1 MGYYEDELTGM
12 YAGKR
17 IKVNL
22 DDLSLHNTDFD
33 WDPDYSEIED
43 DEDDEDPIGG
53 NGCMRLSDRPSDED
67 DNWTV
72 VISVSFTVNA
82 EGLIESVEPRA
93 EVFSFGDSGLG
104 DCDSEDIWTDED
116 MELASQF
123 LDSITE

>member
-17 IKVNL
+17 ITVNL
-22 DDLSLHNTDFD
+22 DDLSLNNTDFG
-33 WDPDYSEIED
+33 WDPDYSEA
-43 DEDDEDPIGG
+43 EDDEDPIGG

-72 VISVSFTVNA
+72 IISVSFTVNA

-93 EVFSFGDSGLG
+93 EVFCFGDSGLG
-104 DCDSEDIWTDED
+104 DCDPEDIWTDED
-116 MELASQF
+116 VELASQF

>member
-17 IKVNL
+17 ITVNL
-22 DDLSLHNTDFD
+22 DDLSLNNTDFG
-33 WDPDYSEIED
+33 WDPDYSEAED
-43 DEDDEDPIGG
+43 DEDSIGG

-93 EVFSFGDSGLG
+93 EAFCFGDSGLG
-104 DCDSEDIWTDED
+104 DCDPEDIWTDED

>member
-17 IKVNL
+17 ITVNL
-22 DDLSLHNTDFD
+22 DDLSLNNTDFG
-33 WDPDYSEIED
+33 WDPDYSEA
-43 DEDDEDPIGG
+43 EDDEDPIGG

-93 EVFSFGDSGLG
+93 EVFCFGDSGLG
-104 DCDSEDIWTDED
+104 EDRKSTR
-116 MELASQF
+116 LNS
-123 LDSITE
+123 SH

>member
-17 IKVNL
+17 ITVNL
-22 DDLSLHNTDFD
+22 DDLSLNNTDFG
-33 WDPDYSEIED
+33 WDPDYSEAD
-43 DEDDEDPIGG
+43 DDEDPIGG

-72 VISVSFTVNA
+72 IISVSFTVKA
-82 EGLIESVEPRA
+82 DGLIESVEPGA
-93 EVFSFGDSGLG
+93 EVLCFGDSSLG
-104 DCDSEDIWTDED
+104 DCDPEDIWTDED

>member
-17 IKVNL
+17 ITVNL
-22 DDLSLHNTDFD
+22 DDLSLNNTDFG
-33 WDPDYSEIED
+33 WDPDYSEA
-43 DEDDEDPIGG
+43 EDDEDPIGG

-72 VISVSFTVNA
+72 IISVSFTVNA

-93 EVFSFGDSGLG
+93 EVFCFGDSGLG
-104 DCDSEDIWTDED
+104 ECGAEDIWTDED
-116 MELASQF
+116 LELASQF